1 MAGMGQKWATLDS
14 ESKVHWF
21 ESSIAHQLHQGSGR
35 HPGAFFFADL
45 IFRDSAD
52 SRENLGGFSRVRVSD
67 ESSRRPRFSSW

>member
-1 MAGMGQKWATLDS
+1 
-14 ESKVHWF
+14 
-21 ESSIAHQLHQGSGR
+21 
-35 HPGAFFFADL
+35 L